1 VHRVTRGALLVR
13 GINVRRA
20 HRVAMADLRE
30 LLTSEGHGEVR
41 TLLQS
46 GSVVLDSELPAEEL
60 LAVVAGDPL
69 GSVVGDPARDVG
81 SFFAGRRAIAG
92 VSSTCGARTARN
104 WSTVLELAE
113 LFPR

>member
-1 VHRVTRGALLVR
+1 VTRGVLLVR
-13 GINVRRA
+13 GINVGRA

-46 GSVVLDSELPAEEL
+46 GSVVLDSELPAEDL

-69 GSVVGDPARDVG
+69 GTVIGDPARSARPATG
-81 SFFAGRRAIAG
+81 APCSSSPSCSRAEQA
-92 VSSTCGARTARN
+92 TARG
-104 WSTVLELAE
+104 TPPDGGA
-113 LFPR
+113 PRAG

>member
-1 VHRVTRGALLVR
+1 
-13 GINVRRA
+13 

-60 LAVVAGDPL
+60 LAAVAGDSL
-69 GSVVGDPARDVG
+69 GSVVVGDPARDVG